1 MIKCIIL
8 THGNLGKALLDT
20 TKKIVGP
27 VEGIKTISNELV
39 SLKDLVSNL
48 DDAVKDFGDNDILI
62 MADFCGGSCWHAAQ
76 VIKRNK
82 PNIAL
87 LSGVNLPMMLSFV
100 NKRES
105 YKLPDLA
112 NYLKESLLKSTEVIL
127 GEQKQEE

>member
-27 VEGIKTISNELV
+27 VEGINTISNELV
-39 SLKDLVSNL
+39 SLKDLVTNL
-48 DDAVKDFGDNDILI
+48 DSVVSDWEDNEILI
-62 MADFCGGSCWHAAQ
+62 MADFFGGSCWHAAQ
-76 VIKRNK
+76 VIKRNR
-82 PNIAL
+82 PNVAL
-87 LSGVNLPMMLSFV
+87 ISGVNLPMMLAFV

-105 YKLPDLA
+105 FKLPELA
-112 NYLKESLLKSTEVIL
+112 NYLKESLLKSTEVIV